1 MTNITRKEMM
11 NELNVNEE
19 NFLAEYNST
28 RKEIR
33 KIFMS
38 ELRKEKVFEDNT
50 TSYKQC
56 YKNAILRIRKIETKL
71 LTKHINQLIMDTI
84 ETFGL

>member
-11 NELNVNEE
+11 NELNMNEE

-38 ELRKEKVFEDNT
+38 ELEKEVVFENRT
-50 TSYKQC
+50 TNYKQC
-56 YKNAILRIRKIETKL
+56 CKNAVLRIRKIETKL
-71 LTKHINQLIMDTI
+71 LTKHVNQLIIDTI
-84 ETFGL
+84 ETFEI